1 VLFHAAKFDITK
13 YALEKQDSETFC
25 LLTKS
30 LVSVSLNIE

>member
-1 VLFHAAKFDITK
+1 MLFQTAKFDITK
-13 YALEKQDSETFC
+13 YALEKQDSEIFC